1 MSTTPDRD
9 RRGGSIAQATLGA
22 KLRTTVNTTVDS
34 IVDTTVD
41 FIAFASTSGPGDPGG
56 APRVHET

>member
-1 MSTTPDRD
+1 MSTSPDRD

-22 KLRTTVNTTVDS
+22 KLRATVDS
-34 IVDTTVD
+34 TVDTTVD